1 MTDASAAGT
10 EITRLGHFLGPH
22 GVQGGVK
29 VYVLGDAAQFKALRR
44 VYVEGRGWLRVM
56 RTTPLAPG
64 VALQLAGLS
73 SREGAEALR
82 GLNVYAADDDLPAPE
97 EGVYYFHELRGL
109 SLSDADGTELG
120 TVRDVLDAGHQDL
133 LAVTH
138 EGGEALIPLQAPY
151 VIVNLNAKQR
161 PKSLSLTA
169 DAPEGLLGE
178 AENAEADGSDNETA
192 EVEQDDA

>member
-1 MTDASAAGT
+1 MSVTEAGPAQAAGT
-10 EITRLGHFLGPH
+10 EVTRLGHFLGPH

-29 VYVLGDAAQFKALRR
+29 VYVLGDAAQFRALRR
-44 VYVEGRGWLRVM
+44 VYVEGRGWLKVL

-73 SREGAEALR
+73 TREGAEALR
-82 GLNVYAADDDLPAPE
+82 GLNVYAADTELPTPE
-97 EGVYYFHELRGL
+97 DGVYYFHELRGL
-109 SLSDADGTELG
+109 TLSGADGAEVG

-133 LAVTH
+133 LVVTH

-151 VIVNLNAKQR
+151 VTVNLNPRRR
-161 PKSLSLTA
+161 PASLSLTA

-178 AENAEADGSDNETA
+178 ADDEAAAEGGASGDRA
-192 EVEQDDA
+192 